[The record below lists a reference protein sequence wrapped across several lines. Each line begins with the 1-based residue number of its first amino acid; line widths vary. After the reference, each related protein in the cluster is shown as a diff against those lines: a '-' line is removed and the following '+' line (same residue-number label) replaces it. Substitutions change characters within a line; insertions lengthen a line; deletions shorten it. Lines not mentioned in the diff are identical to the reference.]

1 MGTGSGK
8 SLACI
13 IPIVDYVL
21 RHGNGIKAI
30 LVCPMNALA
39 NSQVGELR
47 KFLWHGYA
55 DGEEHRWGGS
65 GWQLHGPLL

>member
-55 DGEEHRWGGS
+55 DG
-65 GWQLHGPLL
+65 